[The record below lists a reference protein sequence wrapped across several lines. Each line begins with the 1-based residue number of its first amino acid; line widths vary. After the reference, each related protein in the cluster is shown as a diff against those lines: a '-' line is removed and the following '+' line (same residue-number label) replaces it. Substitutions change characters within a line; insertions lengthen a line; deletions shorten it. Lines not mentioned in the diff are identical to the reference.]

1 MQRKHRA
8 DDEDGARFSTAV
20 ADETLSTINRLR
32 GLLEVTRVIRADDDL
47 RVLLGAVADTI
58 AESLGFG
65 TVAINLYRR
74 AWDDFVVA
82 VVRGNER
89 ARTTLLGSSRS
100 REEWAPIVDDRFLRR
115 GTYFLPHASIDWDD
129 TSPSYVP
136 DLPISDDPEAWHP
149 EDALFVLIRDADG
162 SVLGIVSVDEPASG
176 RRPTDEELDVL
187 VAVAE
192 HAALAVQGA
201 QEATRAQRH
210 RRALEQLLAVSSR
223 LAETSSIDVILQAV
237 CVAVRDALAFTNV
250 SIELVEPRTGRLQT
264 RAVVGWAPDD
274 PALSTVVTLADLEPL
289 LTTDWEVE
297 GCQLLPA
304 DEAERRVGT
313 SEIAYTSRSNGR
325 GPWAWQNHWLFVP
338 LHDRQGA
345 VIGVIWADEPADRLL
360 PTKERLQALRVFAN
374 HATAAILSAE
384 QFQELRF
391 LADHDP
397 LTRLLN
403 RRAFIRRLD
412 AEVART
418 QRYTRGFSL
427 VVCDLDGFKALNDR
441 YGHPA
446 GDDALCTLGAILVA
460 SLRRPDDAFRIG
472 GDEFALLLAE
482 ASEADAHEVVA
493 RVTEAFAASGDERL
507 GGVRPSFGVA
517 SCPRDAADAQGLFRR
532 ADEALYRAKR
542 TGGGVAFAAA

>member
-1 MQRKHRA
+1 
-8 DDEDGARFSTAV
+8 V
-20 ADETLSTINRLR
+20 ADEKLSTINRLR
-32 GLLEVTRVIRADDDL
+32 GLLEVTRVIRADEDL
-47 RVLLGAVADTI
+47 PELLGAVADAI

-74 AWDDFVVA
+74 AWDDFVVE

-89 ARTTLLGSSRS
+89 AREALLGVSRKH
-100 REEWAPIVDDRFLRR
+100 EEWEPIFDDRFLRR
-115 GTYFLPHASIDWDD
+115 GAYFVPHEAVDWVD

-136 DLPISDDPEAWHP
+136 DLPVSGDPDAWHP
-149 EDALFVLIRDADG
+149 EDALFVIMRDSDG

-187 VAVAE
+187 VAVAD

-201 QEATRAQRH
+201 QEATRARRH
-210 RRALEQLLAVSSR
+210 RSALEQLLAVSSR
-223 LAETSSIDVILQAV
+223 LAETSSIDVILPAV
-237 CVAVRDALAFTNV
+237 CTAIRDALGFANV
-250 SIELVEPRTGRLQT
+250 SIELVDARTGRLET
-264 RAVVGWAPDD
+264 RAAVGWAPGD
-274 PALSTVVTLADLEPL
+274 PALSTMATLADLEPL
-289 LTTDWEVE
+289 LDPEWRVE

-304 DEAERRVGT
+304 DEAQRLLPAHHHG
-313 SEIAYTSRSNGR
+313 SASSSNGH
-325 GPWAWQNHWLFVP
+325 GPWAWQDHWLVVP
-338 LHDRQGA
+338 LHDRHGA
-345 VIGVIWADEPADRLL
+345 VTGVIRADEPVDRLL
-360 PTKERLQALRVFAN
+360 PTQERLQALRVFAN
-374 HATAAILSAE
+374 QATAAILSAE

-418 QRYTRGFSL
+418 KRYGRAFSL

-446 GDDALCTLGAILVA
+446 GDDALCTLAAILAA

-472 GDEFALLLAE
+472 GDEFALLLVE
-482 ASEADAHEVVA
+482 ASEADAYEVVA
-493 RVTEAFAASGDERL
+493 RVGDALAVCGDERL
-507 GGVRPSFGVA
+507 TGVRPSFGVA
-517 SCPRDAADAQGLFRR
+517 SCPVDAADAQALFRL

-542 TGGGVAFAAA
+542 SGAGVAFAAA